1 MGAHEVEIIVK
12 FEQLITHAK
21 AASHAPALVWECC
34 DWGSLRHKITMPVT
48 LKRSGLNVR
57 LIVQSP
63 QYEIKRNVDVRMVKL
78 LSKSHRYFDLLS
90 TGKVKSIKEI
100 GDQEKLSPTHV
111 SRVMYLA
118 FLAPD
123 IVRKILDGKYP
134 PSLTSDKL
142 MHSLPLPVDW
152 VEQRVMPGFS

>member
-1 MGAHEVEIIVK
+1 M
-12 FEQLITHAK
+12 
-21 AASHAPALVWECC
+21 
-34 DWGSLRHKITMPVT
+34 
-48 LKRSGLNVR
+48 R

-63 QYEIKRNVDVRMVKL
+63 GYEIKPNVDVRMVKL
-78 LSKSHRYFDLLS
+78 LSRSHRYFDLLS

-111 SRVMYLA
+111 LRVMYLA

-123 IVRKILDGKYP
+123 IVNKILDGKHP

-142 MHSLPLPVDW
+142 MHSLPLPTDW
-152 VEQRVMPGFS
+152 SEQRTMLGFS